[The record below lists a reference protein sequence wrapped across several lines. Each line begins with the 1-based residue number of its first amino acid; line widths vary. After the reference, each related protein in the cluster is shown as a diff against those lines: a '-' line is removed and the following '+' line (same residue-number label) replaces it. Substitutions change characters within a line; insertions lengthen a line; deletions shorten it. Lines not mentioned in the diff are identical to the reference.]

1 MTEDHKEQ
9 QTVTVDDFEYAFENL
24 SNQAQ
29 NMVVYIQK
37 LDREMESLHYEMNKI
52 NLARAQMLMN
62 LRDELKETQ
71 AEPLKK
77 LINS

>member
-1 MTEDHKEQ
+1 MTEDRKEQ

-77 LINS
+77 IINS

>member
-1 MTEDHKEQ
+1 
-9 QTVTVDDFEYAFENL
+9 
-24 SNQAQ
+24 
-29 NMVVYIQK
+29 MVVYIQK

-62 LRDELKETQ
+62 LRKELKETQ

-77 LINS
+77 IN